1 MEVLL
6 GKVTDM
12 GPGNAADF
20 TTVPVATGLS
30 RTAAHSLRLEMDLNN
45 GPSNDVVKVTVDSL
59 PAVTDTSWEQYY
71 RNDPEQAG
79 GGNQV
84 PTVDSLLI
92 RQAGPAFPANA
103 GKGFLIDDFRLET
116 SGNPTGPAGPPGP
129 TGPAGPGGQ
138 NGAQGPAGPQGPP
151 ADSGGVLG
159 VQSGF
164 AIRSRSVKRLRRS
177 RSIVV
182 RVVCTGTKTCR
193 GTLTLRTRGGRKLGT
208 ARYSVNGNK
217 SKRVRLRLTRSARS
231 LLRRRGKLSAVVR
244 GGGASRRL
252 TLLR

>member
-6 GKVTDM
+6 GKVTDN
-12 GPGNAADF
+12 GPDNAADF

-116 SGNPTGPAGPPGP
+116 SGNPTGP
-129 TGPAGPGGQ
+129 TGPAGPGDP
-138 NGAQGPAGPQGPP
+138 NGAQVPAGPQGPP

-164 AIRSRSVKRLRRS
+164 AIQSRSVKRLGRG